1 MTQLGI
7 SVSHNAALAFY
18 HEGQYLVVE
27 LERFLGI
34 KNAGLVFYVPLP
46 DPVKAIND
54 VIRYAE
60 GFFSTQLRFE
70 NLSYVELI
78 PGGSQILGFLK
89 NTIPADRYSRVSH
102 HEAHSAAAFYES
114 PFDEALVISFD
125 GGADDGFFRI
135 FTANRSGSVTPV
147 ATIDMDLGFPYMLL
161 GHYLKNVKQES
172 DLAIGNL
179 VYAGKVMGLCGY
191 GKVREEWLPFL
202 NRFYRGQSIG
212 GTNPND
218 PRHQYRLELPEQT
231 NALISDLEKH
241 LNVPLGNRLDGAV
254 AYDLIATSQRTFED
268 IFFEHAEPFI
278 TQYAHLPICLSG
290 GCALNIVLNTAI
302 RQRYGR
308 PVFVPPNPND
318 CGIAL
323 GALLHQVRPATAM
336 EAMYSGI
343 PLLDGNLLKSVT
355 RDRPHVE
362 ASPQEVARQLAER
375 KILGIARGRSEHG
388 PRALGNRSIM
398 CDPAIPHVKD
408 YLHRTIKKR
417 ERFRPFAPVVRAED
431 ASVYFDLAYESPY
444 MSFLATVRPEWQ
456 KKLAAITHV
465 DNTARVQTV
474 TASQNPWLHE
484 LLGHFQALTGHGVLL
499 NTSFNVDSSP
509 ILSTIREALNVLDTT
524 CLDGLVIEDKL
535 FLKES

>member
-7 SVSHNAALAFY
+7 SLSHNAALAFY
-18 HEGQYLVVE
+18 HNGEYLVVE

-34 KNAGLVFYVPLP
+34 KNAGLLFYLPLA
-46 DPVKAIND
+46 DPIKAIRD
-54 VIRYAE
+54 VISYAE
-60 GFFSTQLRFE
+60 GFFSSKLHIE
-70 NLSYVELI
+70 NLSYNELI
-78 PGGSQILGFLK
+78 PGGNHFLEFLK
-89 NTIPADRYSRVSH
+89 SVISADRYSRVSH
-102 HEAHSAAAFYES
+102 HSAHAAGAFYES

-125 GGADDGFFRI
+125 GGQDDGFFRI
-135 FTANRSGSVTPV
+135 FTANRSESVTPI

-172 DLAIGNL
+172 ELAVGNL

-191 GKVREEWLPFL
+191 GDVREDWLPFL
-202 NRFYRGQSIG
+202 KRFYRGQSIG

-218 PRHQYRLELPEQT
+218 PRHQYRLEEQEQT
-231 NALISDLEKH
+231 DAMMRDLEQH
-241 LNVPLGNRLDGAV
+241 LNVPLRNRLEGAT
-254 AYDLIATSQRTFED
+254 AFDLIATSQQTFED
-268 IFFEHAEPFI
+268 IFFEYAEPFI
-278 TQYAHLPICLSG
+278 TQYPHLPICLSG

-318 CGIAL
+318 SGIAL
-323 GALLHQVRPATAM
+323 GALLHQVRPTSAM

-343 PLLDGNLLKSVT
+343 PLLDGHSLDSV
-355 RDRPHVE
+355 RRQRPHVP
-362 ASPQEVARQLAER
+362 ATPKEVAHHLAER

-388 PRALGNRSIM
+388 PRALGNRSIV

-417 ERFRPFAPVVRAED
+417 ERFRPFAPVVRAEN
-431 ASVYFDLAYESPY
+431 ASTYFNLPQESPY
-444 MSFLATVRPEWQ
+444 MSFLGTVKPEWQ

-465 DNTARVQTV
+465 DNSARVQTI
-474 TASQNPWLHE
+474 TATQNPWLYE
-484 LLGHFQALTGHGVLL
+484 LLGHFEALTGHGVLL

-509 ILSTIREALNVLDTT
+509 ILSTIKEALDVLDST
-524 CLDGLVIEDKL
+524 CLDGLVLEDYL